1 MPRRAVMLIQLLQAK
16 TNKQTNKNKLIN
28 NNNNNNNYKGVGQQ
42 CLALEFG
49 HFTFVHHTMKKSIIT
64 SFFQNINAEQ

>member
-1 MPRRAVMLIQLLQAK
+1 MPRRAVMLIQLLQAE

-28 NNNNNNNYKGVGQQ
+28 NNNNNNYKGVGQQ
-42 CLALEFG
+42 CLALDFG
-49 HFTFVHHTMKKSIIT
+49 HFTFVNHTMKNSIIT